1 MTEPAASGTPWSP
14 GREESRPDHRT
25 ATEAAD
31 AAAVDALARAWAAEV
46 EGTSYVP
53 MGSDELVDYLTEI
66 SADLVAALRARP
78 LDPTVGH
85 EAGRRLVA
93 AHFTGPSTVE
103 RTLHLL
109 STRLPELLGDEV
121 RDDVLALAGA
131 LAAGYATTLRDRTLD
146 EQEAIRRAVIVARHQ
161 TEQALHASEARF
173 RAMFYEAAIGIGLGD
188 LQGRIVEV
196 NPTLTQM
203 FGYTAQEM
211 RRRTVG
217 ELAHPDDLPSVWVH
231 YERLLAGDLDNFRVE
246 KRFYRKD
253 GEEIICNLTLSLV
266 RDEHGRPAYQVAM
279 LEDVTERHMLQ
290 SHLEYQAYHDTLTT
304 LPNRALFSDR
314 IDRIFAGTPA
324 GSSRRVGIC
333 FLDLD
338 GFKAIN
344 DSLGHEVGDLML
356 QAVATRLADQATD
369 GELVARMGGD
379 EFVVL
384 VENSR
389 GVAQLEALAERILDA
404 LSAPLVLAGQELT
417 VSASIGVV
425 ERPVV
430 GADTTDLMRAA
441 DITLYSA
448 KADGRGRW
456 ALHDP
461 GRDEAEVTRFALSA
475 AMPAAIEHDEFFALY
490 QPLVSMGDHRMRG
503 VEALVRWHHP
513 KLGVLGPARFIGL
526 AEETGAIVAL
536 GHWVLVR
543 ACRDARRW
551 YDAFGHEAPFV
562 SVNVAPRQL
571 HEPSLLHDVE
581 TVLAETGLPAHL
593 LQIELTER
601 ALTTDEGAPLKALD
615 GLRALGV
622 RIAIDDFGTGY
633 SNLSYLRK
641 LPVDV
646 IKLDGSF
653 GEGLRDAAVA
663 NPVDER
669 IVGTLVDLGHALGM
683 TVCAEGVETA
693 AQATR
698 LRMLGCDEGQGW
710 HFAAALPSEDVLELL
725 ADVDGPPWPGPRDD
739 TSATNGAGVTTRTRD
754 RDTSRT

>member
-1 MTEPAASGTPWSP
+1 MTEIRAHT
-14 GREESRPDHRT
+14 
-25 ATEAAD
+25 
-31 AAAVDALARAWAAEV
+31 VDPLVVHTLAREWAVEV

-53 MGSDELVDYLTEI
+53 MGSDELVEYLTEI

-78 LDPTVGH
+78 ARAGAAGH
-85 EAGRRLVA
+85 DAGRRLVQ

-103 RTLHLL
+103 RTLMLL
-109 STRLPELLGDEV
+109 GRRLPELLGEEL
-121 RDDVLALAGA
+121 RDDVLALVGA

-188 LQGRIVEV
+188 MQGRIVEV
-196 NPTLTQM
+196 NPALTQM

-211 RRRTVG
+211 RRRSVG
-217 ELAHPDDLPSVWVH
+217 ELAHPEDLPSVWVL
-231 YERLLAGDLDNFRVE
+231 YERLLAGELDNFCIE

-266 RDEHGRPAYQVAM
+266 RDERGRPSYQVAM
-279 LEDVTERHMLQ
+279 LEDVTERHALQ
-290 SHLEYQAYHDTLTT
+290 SHLEYQAFHDTLTT
-304 LPNRALFSDR
+304 LPNRALFAER
-314 IDRIFAGTPA
+314 VEHIFTTTAP
-324 GSSRRVGIC
+324 GSSRRVGLC

-338 GFKAIN
+338 GFKAVN
-344 DSLGHEVGDLML
+344 DSLGHDVGDIML
-356 QAVATRLADQATD
+356 QEVAQRLADQATD

-389 GVAQLEALAERILDA
+389 GVDQLITLAERILVA
-404 LSAPLVLAGQELT
+404 LGEPLELAGQELA
-417 VSASIGVV
+417 VSASIGIV
-425 ERPVV
+425 ERPVA
-430 GADTTDLMRAA
+430 GGDPSELMRAA

-461 GRDEAEVTRFALSA
+461 SRDEAEITRFALSA
-475 AMPAAIEHDEFFALY
+475 AMPSAIEREEFFVLY
-490 QPLVSMGDHRMRG
+490 QPLVAMGDHGMRG

-513 KLGVLGPARFIGL
+513 RLGVLGPGRFIGL
-526 AEETGAIVAL
+526 AEETGAIVPL
-536 GHWVLVR
+536 GHWVLAR

-551 YDAFGHEAPFV
+551 YDEFGEDAPFV

-571 HEPSLLHDVE
+571 HEPSLLADVE
-581 TVLAETGLPAHL
+581 QVLAETGLPPRL

-615 GLRALGV
+615 GLRELGV

-633 SNLSYLRK
+633 SNLSYLRT

-653 GEGLRDAAVA
+653 GERLRDEEVTDT
-663 NPVDER
+663 VDER

-683 TVCAEGVETA
+683 TVCAEGVETG
-693 AQATR
+693 AQAER
-698 LRMLGCDEGQGW
+698 LRRLGCDEGQGW
-710 HFAAALPSEDVLELL
+710 HFAAALPREDIRDVLQRPD
-725 ADVDGPPWPGPRDD
+725 ARSWPGPGDPIGGRV
-739 TSATNGAGVTTRTRD
+739 TSSV
-754 RDTSRT
+754 S